1 MVQNDTTPPATE
13 VSNSSAGTQTL
24 GNPLQLIEQAY
35 PHRSGFVR
43 RIHPVFKSYYRVN
56 YHELDNSFMVK
67 DSYFLNVTDRVET
80 MN

>member
-1 MVQNDTTPPATE
+1 MVQNDTPPPATE
-13 VSNSSAGTQTL
+13 VSNSASTETL
-24 GNPLQLIEQAY
+24 GSPLQMIEKAY
-35 PHRSGFVR
+35 PNRSGFVR